1 MWNLSWKKRGLR
13 LPPKCVTPMS
23 WGHRPE
29 MYVTGEIKENGV
41 QCYQELVGTLRWA
54 VEMGRIEILLEVSL
68 LSTHL
73 ELI

>member
-1 MWNLSWKKRGLR
+1 
-13 LPPKCVTPMS
+13 MS